1 MTMGEGSVD
10 TGASERRVVEGKER
24 SKEGEKRYKVA
35 AESAEFA
42 EKRKA
47 LLKLAH

>member
-1 MTMGEGSVD
+1 ME
-10 TGASERRVVEGKER
+10 ASDGRVVEGKER
-24 SKEGEKRYKVA
+24 SKEGEKRYAEA

-47 LLKLAH
+47 LLELAH